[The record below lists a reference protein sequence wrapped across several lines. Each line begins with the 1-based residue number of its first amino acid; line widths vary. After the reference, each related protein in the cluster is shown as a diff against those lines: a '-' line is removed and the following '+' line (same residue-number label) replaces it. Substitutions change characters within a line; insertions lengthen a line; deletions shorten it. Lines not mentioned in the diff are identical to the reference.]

1 MLSKRGFEV
10 STHCHGWDYKTVS
23 GYGCRRDLNH
33 PPTAVGGVSGS
44 LCKATHEGFAQK
56 VLNPTHG
63 SGWFIQMLSTRKL
76 LSGVE
81 IPPTAVGGSF
91 KYFLREDL
99 KYPPTAVGGITKRFR
114 GMSVEG
120 T

>member
-1 MLSKRGFEV
+1 
-10 STHCHGWDYKTVS
+10 
-23 GYGCRRDLNH
+23 
-33 PPTAVGGVSGS
+33 
-44 LCKATHEGFAQK
+44 
-56 VLNPTHG
+56 
-63 SGWFIQMLSTRKL
+63 MLSTRKL